1 MRGSRTGT
9 TQSQNDAR
17 RAALVLGAAAL
28 GAPLAARAQDA
39 GGDSGSTL
47 VMVIAVAVVAV
58 GLVVTFLPRIRPLRG
73 RLVVRDAFGPSA
85 FASSSLAAIRG
96 WSGRADIDPVPS
108 REGLLCGVD
117 VKRGLGPAVEVTLR
131 FDKGGQT
138 REVVAGRIGPG
149 ERERVGDLVID
160 YDDGRGPD
168 PAVV

>member
-9 TQSQNDAR
+9 TQSR
-17 RAALVLGAAAL
+17 FGVGRAALALGTVTL
-28 GAPLAARAQDA
+28 GAPLAAHAQDA

-47 VMVIAVAVVAV
+47 VMVIAVAVVAI

-96 WSGRADIDPVPS
+96 WSGRAELDPVPS
-108 REGLLCGVD
+108 REGLLCGLD
-117 VKRGLGPAVEVTLR
+117 VKRGLGSAVEVTLR

-149 ERERVGDLVID
+149 ERERIGDLVID

-168 PAVV
+168 SAVV